1 MKEEIEKMYIQ
12 ALKEDLPSNV
22 FADQVLRLLDV
33 VGRNEQLCFCG
44 QKLEIK
50 VGDNRAW
57 RECNNGHEQ

>member
-1 MKEEIEKMYIQ
+1 MIKEKEY
-12 ALKEDLPSNV
+12 LKAKKIVKDYESKQLNKHAVS
-22 FADQVLRLLDV
+22 
-33 VGRNEQLCFCG
+33 GRSEQLCFCG

>member
-1 MKEEIEKMYIQ
+1 MIKKGDYLKTKKTVEKY
-12 ALKEDLPSNV
+12 E
-22 FADQVLRLLDV
+22 
-33 VGRNEQLCFCG
+33 EQLRIADVSGRSEQFCFCG